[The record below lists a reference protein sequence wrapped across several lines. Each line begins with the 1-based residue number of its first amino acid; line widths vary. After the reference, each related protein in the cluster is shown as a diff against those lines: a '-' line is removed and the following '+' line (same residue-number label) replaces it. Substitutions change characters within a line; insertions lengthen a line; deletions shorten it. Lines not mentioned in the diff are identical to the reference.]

1 MIGMVVLVHDVVRLN
16 TSGFMHQLTVKGF
29 DKLPVV
35 SAAGT
40 LTVNMHDRA
49 DGIDGYRESGYV
61 SEH

>member
-1 MIGMVVLVHDVVRLN
+1 
-16 TSGFMHQLTVKGF
+16 MHQLTVKGF